1 MFDSKEIA
9 RRALQRAEEI
19 KNRKKRLRRIL
30 LRAAALFSV
39 GAAVIGTFLI
49 TTFSNSSTDPDSYV
63 ILDDPSVPLAAFC
76 DVAEPGDYI
85 IVLCEACGEP
95 MQIEKIPPCD

>member
-19 KNRKKRLRRIL
+19 RTRKKRLRRIML
-30 LRAAALFSV
+30 KVAALFSV
-39 GAAVIGTFLI
+39 GAAVVGTFLI
-49 TTFSNSSTDPDSYV
+49 TTFSNSPTDPDRYV

-76 DVAEPGDYI
+76 DVAESGDYI
-85 IVLCEACGEP
+85 TVLCEVCGEP
-95 MQIEKIPPCD
+95 MRIEKIPPCD